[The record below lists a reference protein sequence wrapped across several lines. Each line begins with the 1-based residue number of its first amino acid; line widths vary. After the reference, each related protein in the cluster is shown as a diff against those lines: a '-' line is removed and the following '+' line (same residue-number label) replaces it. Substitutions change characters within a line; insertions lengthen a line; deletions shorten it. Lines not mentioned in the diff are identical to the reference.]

1 MIAGIQSRPSVT
13 RDSDTEMLGS
23 AGRMASADN
32 RHTAN
37 PIRRTDGKFGEKWA
51 GEGAGSFTLL
61 IIFGN
66 QNILTQKWKERG
78 KGESRLGVRSPFS
91 VIFGCRTNEHRTGG
105 YN

>member
-37 PIRRTDGKFGEKWA
+37 PIRSVAGERSGEKWA
-51 GEGAGSFTLL
+51 GEGAGSFMLR

-66 QNILTQKWKERG
+66 QNILTQKWRERRG
-78 KGESRLGVRSPFS
+78 REQTWR
-91 VIFGCRTNEHRTGG
+91 
-105 YN
+105 